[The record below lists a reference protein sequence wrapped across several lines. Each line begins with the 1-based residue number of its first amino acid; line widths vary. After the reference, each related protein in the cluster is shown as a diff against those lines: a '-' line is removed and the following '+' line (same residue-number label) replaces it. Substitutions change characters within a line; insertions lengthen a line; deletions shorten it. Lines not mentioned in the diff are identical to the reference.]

1 MLFALCE
8 METDI
13 IIFLSRHLFISK
25 VHVSVEIEMSKTFME
40 KIVHF

>member
-8 METDI
+8 METD